1 MEHLYYDYQTKQFS
15 LKETGSNE
23 VVFDTHERIGWS
35 NGKDEF
41 TCDIF
46 RFEIRTNFYP
56 TARHQEY
63 IWINVFVHDVLLL
76 PISLAAYNGRLDK
89 KYISIAQYGKDNYRL
104 YGGGYLLPH
113 TVVMTNRDQSW
124 STNYDHVWIDALATV
139 RDICNNYKDWML
151 REIQNLISNSVTIS
165 LEKNPYHL
173 QTLLELTENWSL
185 VCPETARLL
194 QPFVGN
200 YCFDKMAALIQRIQM
215 LDETTEGIANV
226 QELVKNG
233 NLYWNHIKGICMSV
247 EIKQEET

>member
-1 MEHLYYDYQTKQFS
+1 MEHLYYDKQTKQFS
-15 LKETGSNE
+15 LKETDSNE
-23 VVFDTHERIGWS
+23 VVFDTHDRIGWS

-76 PISLAAYNGRLDK
+76 PISLATYNGRLDK

-113 TVVMTNRDQSW
+113 TVVLSNRDQSW
-124 STNYDHVWIDALATV
+124 SANYDYVWIGALATV

-151 REIQNLISNSVTIS
+151 REIQKLISNSGIG
-165 LEKNPYHL
+165 LEKDTYRLH
-173 QTLLELTENWSL
+173 TLLELTENWSL
-185 VCPETARLL
+185 VSPKVARHL
-194 QPFVGN
+194 QPLVRN
-200 YCFDKMAALIQRIQM
+200 YCFDRMAALIQRIQK
-215 LDETTEGIANV
+215 LDETTEGIPNV

-233 NLYWNHIKGICMSV
+233 DFYWNHIKGICLAFDT
-247 EIKQEET
+247 KQERT

>member
-23 VVFDTHERIGWS
+23 VVFDTHDRIGWS

-41 TCDIF
+41 TCGIF

-63 IWINVFVHDVLLL
+63 IWINVFVHGVLLL

-89 KYISIAQYGKDNYRL
+89 KNISIAQYGKDNYRL

-113 TVVMTNRDQSW
+113 TVVLSNRDQSW
-124 STNYDHVWIDALATV
+124 GSNYDYVWIGALATV

-151 REIQNLISNSVTIS
+151 REIQELISKSGIG
-165 LEKNPYHL
+165 LEKDTYRLH
-173 QTLLELTENWSL
+173 TLLELTENWSL
-185 VCPETARLL
+185 VCPEVARHL
-194 QPFVGN
+194 QPLVGN
-200 YCFDKMAALIQRIQM
+200 YCLDRMAALIQKIQM
-215 LDETTEGIANV
+215 LDGTTDREANV
-226 QELVKNG
+226 QTLVKNG
-233 NLYWNHIKGICMSV
+233 DLYWNYIKGRYLTFDT
-247 EIKQEET
+247 KQE